1 MEYQQKE
8 KNMNMEAQENSRPRY
23 GAEMMIPKEAIGIPE
38 DQEDQKRPLGF
49 MIQSA
54 IEQSGAELDKLFIE
68 VLDMAIPFEGNGIN
82 DEVYRIRL
90 SYFKNEEVE
99 VDA

>member
-8 KNMNMEAQENSRPRY
+8 ENMNMEAQENSRPRY
-23 GAEMMIPKEAIGIPE
+23 GTEMMIPKEAIGIPE

-54 IEQSGAELDKLFIE
+54 IEQSGAELDKLVIE
-68 VLDMAIPFEGNGIN
+68 VLDMAIPFEGNEIN